1 MYGQL
6 AMEADTMILVQQMAI
21 HPAST
26 PFLLGLL
33 AKVLMQLFMMSS
45 VLLRWWS
52 LSTTIPAQLHLR
64 MRTGLPMIRL

>member
-6 AMEADTMILVQQMAI
+6 AMEAHTTILVQQMAI

-33 AKVLMQLFMMSS
+33 TKVLMQLIMMSS
-45 VLLRWWS
+45 VLLRWW
-52 LSTTIPAQLHLR
+52 
-64 MRTGLPMIRL
+64 